1 MTRLNLLFVT
11 QIAAILAA
19 LAGELLASQLLVT
32 AAIGVFA
39 VAVVATFAQ
48 MTGEFLVGL
57 TRLRIPDTVAERR
70 R

>member
-1 MTRLNLLFVT
+1 MTRLNLLFAV

-19 LAGELLASQLLVT
+19 LGGELLGSQPLVAVAVGT
-32 AAIGVFA
+32 FA

-48 MTGEFLVGL
+48 MTGELLVGL
-57 TRLRIPDTVAERR
+57 TRVRIPDTAERR

>member
-1 MTRLNLLFVT
+1 MTRLNLLFAV

-19 LAGELLASQLLVT
+19 LGGELLGSQPLVAVAVGT
-32 AAIGVFA
+32 FA

-48 MTGEFLVGL
+48 MTGELLVGL
-57 TRLRIPDTVAERR
+57 TSVRIPDTAERR